1 MVRYV
6 HMQAGEHGKII
17 PWYRKGALYQI
28 YPLSFADSSGDGYG
42 DLRGIIDHLDY
53 LAGTDDS
60 LGVAAVWLS
69 PIFRSPLKDFGYDIS
84 DFRDIDP
91 VFGTMKD
98 FYELVAGVHKR
109 GMKLLLDFVPNHTSD
124 QHAWFREARISRS
137 SSKRDWYIWADA
149 KADGSPPNNWLSRF
163 GGSAW
168 ELDVA
173 SGQYY
178 LHTFLSSQPD
188 LNWRNPEVRAEMSAV
203 LRYWIDRGVDGF
215 RTDAVYVLI
224 KDDLLRDDP
233 PNLNYRPGIDDPAD
247 SLMQT
252 YSAGQSQLLGLLEDF
267 CDAVALDGGTFMVS
281 EAYLG
286 IDQMKQL
293 YRACKIHPI
302 HAPFN
307 FNLMTLPWGA
317 SSFGDWIDAY
327 EDSLGHE
334 DVPNYVLGNHDRPRL
349 ASRVGIEKARLLS
362 LLQLTL
368 RGMPVIYYGEELGME
383 NANLSKREEKD
394 PWGIRV
400 PGLGL
405 GRDIARGP
413 MQWSG
418 KMNAG
423 FSMGKPWLPMG
434 PDTNVSNVESQSRE
448 PESMLSMYKQLI
460 HLKLSIPAIQTGK
473 YRRLKTDNP
482 EIYAFIRG
490 EGNNRCVIVINFS
503 ENTAVVSIEGNLFGE
518 LLCSTHSVDGRTG
531 TVALAKLKLQGFE
544 GQLYEIKRPA

>member
-1 MVRYV
+1 
-6 HMQAGEHGKII
+6 MQAGEQGKHI

-28 YPLSFADSSGDGYG
+28 YPLSFSDSNGDGYG
-42 DLRGIIDHLDY
+42 DIRGIINHLDY
-53 LAGTDDS
+53 LAGTDES

-98 FYELVAGVHKR
+98 FYELVAEVHKR

-124 QHAWFREARISRS
+124 QHAWFKEARMSRS
-137 SSKRDWYIWADA
+137 SSKRDWYIWADP
-149 KADGSPPNNWLSRF
+149 KADGSPPNNWLSIF

-178 LHTFLSSQPD
+178 LHSFLESQPD
-188 LNWRNPEVRAEMSAV
+188 LNWRNPHVRAEMSAV

-215 RTDAVYVLI
+215 RTDSVYVLI

-233 PNLNYRPGIDDPAD
+233 PNPNYRPGIDDPAN
-247 SLMQT
+247 SLLHT
-252 YSAGQSQLLGLLEDF
+252 YSAGQNQLLGLLENF
-267 CDAVALDGGTFMVS
+267 CDVVALDGGSFMVS

-293 YRACKIHPI
+293 YRACSIHPI

-307 FNLMTLPWGA
+307 FNLMSLPWGA

-327 EDSLGHE
+327 EDSLSHE

-349 ASRVGIEKARLLS
+349 ASRVGQSKARLLS

-368 RGMPVIYYGEELGME
+368 RGLPIIYYGDELGME
-383 NANLSKREEKD
+383 NIELTKKEEKD

-413 MQWSG
+413 MGWSG
-418 KMNAG
+418 KINGG
-423 FSMGKPWLPMG
+423 FTTGKPWLRMPTDG
-434 PDTNVSNVESQSRE
+434 DIKNVEGQTRE
-448 PESMLSMYKQLI
+448 LDSMLHLYRQLI
-460 HLKLSIPAIQTGK
+460 QLKLSMPALQTGK

-482 EIYAFIRG
+482 EIYAFMRG
-490 EGNNRCVIVINFS
+490 EGHSRCVIVINFS
-503 ENTAVVSIEGNLFGE
+503 EKEQKISIDGNYSGE
-518 LLCSTHSVDGRTG
+518 LLCSTHNVYGEKG
-531 TVALAKLKLQGFE
+531 KVPLANLKLVGFE
-544 GQLYEIKRPA
+544 GQLYEIMRTK